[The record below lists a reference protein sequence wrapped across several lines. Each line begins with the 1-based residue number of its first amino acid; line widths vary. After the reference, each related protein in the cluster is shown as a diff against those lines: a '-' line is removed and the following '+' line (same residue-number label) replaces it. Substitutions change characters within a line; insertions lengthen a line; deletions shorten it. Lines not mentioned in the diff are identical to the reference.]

1 MDISYQ
7 LPLPTSE
14 KEKSSGTFPI
24 DSEFD
29 VEFANEMAR
38 LESYNKHLYRPN
50 TYLHKWWARRC
61 GSTFRLILKHF
72 VQEETKRFYY
82 APGGLEGKI
91 VLDPMMGGGTTVHEA
106 IRLGANVIGADIDP
120 IPFLQARASLA
131 DVPLQR
137 LEYAFDL
144 LYESLQQR
152 IGRFF
157 VTRCP
162 LCDRATNLKY
172 VLYGAKRRCKCGTA
186 LSIDS
191 MVLRYNADGSTVRI
205 CPECHH
211 IVMGDSPCEC
221 SSSIERPRLVEKDHK
236 QCSICGDDYEYELE
250 LPFYARYIPLAVV
263 GECEEHGLF
272 FKEPKAQDLSLIGQ
286 ADELRDSLGFRPS
299 EFLVETG
306 PKSIDLIHRGVTNY
320 LDLFSSRQLLYL
332 HHAIEV
338 LSSFDPMIR
347 LNLALLVSTSLEF
360 NSMLCG
366 YKGGGKRRPGAI
378 RHTFSH
384 HAYSFPHTA
393 LENNVLF
400 PGKASGTLRSLFH
413 YRIRR
418 AREWALAPRERQI
431 EAGKTKKVT
440 IRGEVDVGTEVDS
453 PEELKEGSHRF
464 LLMRG
469 SSASLNLHD
478 DSVDFVVTDP
488 PYFDSVQYSDLATF
502 FHVWLRQL
510 LPVDVDWCYDRSQS
524 AVNPQDSES
533 VQYRRVL
540 SEIFRECHRVLDK
553 NLGRLVFT
561 FHHWNP
567 TAWSA
572 LTAALQTAN
581 FVLVNRYIVHSE
593 NPISVHISNLN
604 ALKHD
609 AVLILAPREAG
620 IGGSWTLPSQVD
632 MESSAD
638 FCRDCATAL
647 GWMLDEGV
655 EEDDIEMMWKAL
667 LAV

>member
-1 MDISYQ
+1 MDVSYQ
-7 LPLPTSE
+7 LPLPIAE
-14 KEKSSGTFPI
+14 KEQSSGAFPI

-29 VEFANEMAR
+29 VEFANDMAR

-72 VQEETKRFYY
+72 VREDTKRFYY
-82 APGGLEGKI
+82 APGGLEGRI
-91 VLDPMMGGGTTVHEA
+91 ILDPMMGGGTTIHEA
-106 IRLGANVIGADIDP
+106 IRLGANVIGVDIDP
-120 IPFLQARASLA
+120 IPVLQARASLT
-131 DVPLQR
+131 DVPLR
-137 LEYAFDL
+137 DLELAFNVL
-144 LYESLQQR
+144 HRSLQQK
-152 IGRFF
+152 IGGFF
-157 VTRCP
+157 DTSCP
-162 LCDRATNLKY
+162 LCERSTDLKY
-172 VLYGAKRRCKCGTA
+172 VLYGAKRRCACGTV

-191 MVLRYNADGSTVRI
+191 TILRYNADGSTIRI
-205 CPECHH
+205 CPECHQ
-211 IVMGDSPCEC
+211 IINGNTSCEC
-221 SSSIERPRLVEKDHK
+221 RPDVKRLKLVEKGVTR
-236 QCSICGDDYEYELE
+236 CPRCGHDYEYETE
-250 LPFYARYIPLAVV
+250 IPFYARYVPLAVV
-263 GECEEHGLF
+263 GDCAEHGLF
-272 FKEPKAQDLSLIGQ
+272 FKEPTDRDLDLIQQ
-286 ADELRDSLGFRPS
+286 ANQQRETLGFRQHD
-299 EFLVETG
+299 FLVEAG
-306 PKSIDLIHRGVTNY
+306 PKSIDLIHRGVSNY

-332 HHAIEV
+332 NSAIDI
-338 LSSFDPMIR
+338 LSSFDPAIR

-418 AREWALAPRERQI
+418 ARRWALAPKERRI
-431 EAGKTKKVT
+431 EAGKTTKVT
-440 IRGEVDVGTEVDS
+440 VKGEVDVGVEVDS
-453 PEELKEGSHRF
+453 PEELREGSHRF
-464 LLMRG
+464 LLMRR
-469 SSASLNLHD
+469 SSASLDLQDN
-478 DSVDFVVTDP
+478 SVDFVVTDP
-488 PYFDSVQYSDLATF
+488 PYFDSVQYSDLASF

-510 LPVDVDWCYDRSQS
+510 LPVDIDWQYDRSQS

-533 VQYRRVL
+533 GQYFRVL
-540 SEIFRECHRVLDK
+540 SEIFKECNRVLDK
-553 NLGRLVFT
+553 KHGRLVFT

-567 TAWSA
+567 TAWFALTSA
-572 LTAALQTAN
+572 LRAAS

-609 AVLILAPREAG
+609 AVLVLAPRGTE
-620 IGGSWTLPSQVD
+620 GGRGWRLPGQID
-632 MESSAD
+632 MDSSEG

-647 GWMLDEGV
+647 GWMLNEGL
-655 EEDDIEMMWKAL
+655 EENAIEVLWNEL
-667 LAV
+667 LEV